1 MLSITVS
8 WCNNLLDSSNIVTQ
22 VGRSRRLKRAMC
34 NTFQNGVISVR
45 MYSMLAC
52 ARSHLWVVT
61 SSPMRVMSN
70 LHFNGIHN
78 AFKAKL
84 RVVEESQVSEKV
96 ESDMS
101 HRHKEAFFSHVGIQR
116 LTKEAVCFINGS
128 ALRGPPNKRV
138 SVSKCS
144 RGGCDLMIQKPLVFS
159 QRGCVC
165 LGDSL
170 WRLAFVDE
178 RPAVT
183 WLPWHRNYSQS
194 PRWQFYFNYNVTG

>member
-1 MLSITVS
+1 
-8 WCNNLLDSSNIVTQ
+8 
-22 VGRSRRLKRAMC
+22 
-34 NTFQNGVISVR
+34 
-45 MYSMLAC
+45 
-52 ARSHLWVVT
+52 
-61 SSPMRVMSN
+61 MSN

-84 RVVEESQVSEKV
+84 RLVEESQRKV

-138 SVSKCS
+138 SVSKC
-144 RGGCDLMIQKPLVFS
+144 DLMIQKPLVFS

-183 WLPWHRNYSQS
+183 WLPWHRNNLNPLGGSFILIIMSRDKCVLEIRFWFLETSHKNILWICSVFILFERIWHSIFAWNS
-194 PRWQFYFNYNVTG
+194 PETEYLNKLTHLHDHGPLMSNSKQCHYF